1 VDLESFLLAACELL
15 AIPSTAA
22 RPDDLHRA
30 LNMVLEF
37 AGPGNMVERFD
48 AGDKP
53 SALVYP
59 GRYSESGRPEFGVIL
74 NAHLD
79 VVPAPDE
86 LFAPR
91 RDGDRLY
98 ARGAMDMKVSGLVM
112 ALVYRELAPRLSYP
126 LALQL
131 VTDEEKGGFN
141 GTRYQLDEEGVTARF
156 AIMGES
162 SGLNI
167 TTECKGGANVVLTAE
182 GRNAHGAYPWLG
194 DNAVLKL
201 HRSIGRLLE
210 KYPVPE
216 AEAWRTTVNVARV
229 DTDNQAFNQVPARA
243 QAWLDIRF
251 PAGDPDLDRAD
262 SDEIARYLSGLLE
275 PGVSAAVQHVSPPAH
290 ADPDS
295 AEVTALR
302 AAVQSQGY
310 EGKFLRKHGTGD
322 ARFCRRHGINAVSFG
337 IGGEGQ
343 HGPHEYADLPTVVP
357 YYNALSDFL
366 TKIDPLPPNAQWR
379 LPPTPFSAPRGASPQ
394 RPPTRTWYTKG
405 LSHVRY
411 MTFTAQF
418 GSHSKYTRSRSN
430 AVDQRDGTVGGA
442 AGSDG

>member
-1 VDLESFLLAACELL
+1 MDLESFLPAACDLL
-15 AIPSTAA
+15 AIPSTAD

-30 LNMVLEF
+30 LEMVLEF
-37 AGPGNMVERFD
+37 AGPGHTVERFA
-48 AGDKP
+48 AGGKP

-59 GRYSESGRPEFGVIL
+59 GRYPADGRPEFGVIL

-79 VVPAPDE
+79 VVPAPYD

-91 RDGDRLY
+91 REDRRLY

-112 ALVYRELAPRLSYP
+112 ALAYRDLAPRLPYP

-131 VTDEEKGGFN
+131 VTDEEKGGFC

-162 SGLNI
+162 SDLDI
-167 TTECKGGANVVLTAE
+167 TTECKGGANVILTAE

-201 HRSIGRLLE
+201 HRSIGALLDT
-210 KYPVPE
+210 YPVP
-216 AEAWRTTVNVARV
+216 ATEAWRTTVNVARV
-229 DTDNQAFNQVPARA
+229 DTDNQAFNQIPARA
-243 QAWLDIRF
+243 RAWLDIRF
-251 PAGDPDLDRAD
+251 PAGDPDLDGTAA
-262 SDEIARYLSGLLE
+262 DEIARYLSGLLE
-275 PGVSAAVQHVSPPAH
+275 PGVTAEVRHVSPPAH

-302 AAVQSQGY
+302 AAVRDQGY

-322 ARFCRRHGINAVSFG
+322 ARFCRGHGINAVSFG

-343 HGPHEYADLPTVVP
+343 HGPHEYADLATIVP

-366 TKIDPLPPNAQWR
+366 TK
-379 LPPTPFSAPRGASPQ
+379 T
-394 RPPTRTWYTKG
+394 Y
-405 LSHVRY
+405 
-411 MTFTAQF
+411 
-418 GSHSKYTRSRSN
+418 
-430 AVDQRDGTVGGA
+430 
-442 AGSDG
+442 